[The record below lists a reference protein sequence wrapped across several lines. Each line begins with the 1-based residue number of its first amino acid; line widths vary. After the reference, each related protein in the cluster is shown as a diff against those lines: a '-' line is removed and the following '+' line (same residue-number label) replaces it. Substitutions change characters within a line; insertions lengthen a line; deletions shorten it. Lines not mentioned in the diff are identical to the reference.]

1 MTSTNKTSSSSVV
14 VSGNSALQNSQERVA
29 ELLRY
34 IRTKTDRLLQVM
46 GTMPL
51 KQEELD
57 DNTLLSVDPI
67 GIVTESFSQVLEHL
81 HRTNDTLIRTQEEM
95 QAVFDSAGAAI
106 IVVNGNSQLVACNRY
121 SRDMFFPGQEK
132 LIGKNLRSLICGHE
146 NEECIIQRVL
156 GCNKVMEQDNFFHLG
171 RHYHIIGTPI
181 YDRNGDVSRIV
192 LLYTD
197 ITDQKLAAEQIER
210 LAYFDVLTGLPN
222 RVLLKD
228 RLEQMMYRAGRREE
242 MVALL
247 FLDLDQFKEINDT
260 LGHNVGDQLLQVI
273 AERLGHCVRQSD
285 TVGRLGGDE
294 FVLLLEGIRVQ
305 EDVSEVA
312 EKVLV
317 AFTQPLYLDGREI
330 FISASIG
337 ISQYPVDGRDTEAL
351 FKNADTAMYQAKNK
365 GRNNFQF
372 YTPEMSA
379 SAMEA
384 LVLTSDMRH
393 ALERQEFFLHYQPQ
407 INLAQNVI
415 TGVEALLR
423 WNHPIEGSIPPGVFI
438 TLAEDTGLIVPIG
451 RWVLEEACWQAV
463 QWKSQGFPVMKMAVN
478 ISGKQFRE
486 PGFVDTVKEVIAL
499 TGIEPALLE
508 LELTESILIENITTT
523 INTLSAFRA
532 MGVKLAIDDFGT
544 GYSSLSYLKH
554 FPIDRLKIDKSFVLE
569 IGENSSRDAG
579 TIASAVIAMA
589 HSLGISVIAEG
600 VERKEQLAF
609 LLERSCDEVQGYYF
623 SRPLTPEDL
632 EQMLRAKAVG
642 DPFCLFKYQ

>member
-1 MTSTNKTSSSSVV
+1 MTSPINTSSSAEAAT
-14 VSGNSALQNSQERVA
+14 GNLALQNPQERIA

-34 IRTKTDRLLQVM
+34 IRSKTDRLLQVM

-57 DNTLLSVDPI
+57 DTTLLSVDPI
-67 GIVTESFSQVLEHL
+67 GIVTESFAQVLEHL

-121 SRDMFFPGQEK
+121 SREMFFPGQDE

-156 GCNKVMEQDNFFHLG
+156 GCNKVMEQENFYHLG

-228 RLEQMMYRAGRREE
+228 RLEQMMYRASRREE

-312 EKVLV
+312 EKVLT
-317 AFTQPLYLDGREI
+317 AFTHPLYLDGREI

-384 LVLTSDMRH
+384 LILTGDMRH

-407 INLAQNVI
+407 INLAENVI

-423 WNHPIEGSIPPGVFI
+423 WNHPIEGAIPPGVFI
-438 TLAEDTGLIVPIG
+438 TLAEDTGMIVPIG

-623 SRPLTPEDL
+623 SHPLAPEDL
-632 EQMLRAKAVG
+632 EQLLRNRAGG